1 MFNILKMRGR
11 RTASSPLSGTY
22 TTVNGVIRGEF
33 HHKSAPGFLL
43 RGVQRPYPAHDFD
56 AAFVRRRGHLSPG
69 QYRVLILDT
78 NYAELFINS
87 IHLHQSL

>member
-1 MFNILKMRGR
+1 MFNILKMRGKQ
-11 RTASSPLSGTY
+11 TTSSPLSGTY

-33 HHKSAPGFLL
+33 HHKPAPGFLL

-69 QYRVLILDT
+69 QYRVFDPG
-78 NYAELFINS
+78 Y
-87 IHLHQSL
+87 

>member
-33 HHKSAPGFLL
+33 HHKSAPGFFL

-69 QYRVLILDT
+69 QYRVFDPG
-78 NYAELFINS
+78 Y
-87 IHLHQSL
+87 